1 AGASSAEGDTNNSGT
16 ATGGDGGKSQSGN
29 GGNGGAGTSSD
40 KGNTDNSGTATGGN
54 GGDSTEG
61 IAGNGG
67 AGASAGN
74 NAVNTEEG
82 TSTGGDGGK
91 SQSGDGGNGGAGVSS
106 DKGSTDNSGA
116 AKGGLGGDSTEGN
129 GGNGGAGASS
139 VEGDTNNSGT
149 TTGGDGGKSQSGN
162 GGNGGAGVSSD
173 KGNTDNSGNST
184 GGNGGDSESGNGG
197 NGGAGINTETGNIK
211 VNGSQ
216 TTGGNGGKGQTG
228 GKGGNGI
235 NADGSDVIVE
245 NNATTT
251 GGNGGEGF
259 YDNGGDGGNAINTSA
274 GNVYVDRTSTVAGGN
289 GGKGDNAGGRGGV
302 PVVSGGDIQ
311 NAGNNVWGEEGHY
324 VALKEDSDDKE
335 IKPDKPVQIPDII
348 IEPSKPEEEHQ
359 DEALSSEE
367 KTEETK
373 EGKIEGITISMG
385 GESITSNELL
395 ENVSEVEIKDNS
407 ILASRG
413 MSIEDAVVQIA
424 DAKKREELITASVNE
439 SILKVSVENINEKVV
454 KGSFKDRKQVVEA
467 VMTPEELVHVLA
479 GTQLEIRLSI
489 TPVQDENVN
498 AQMKTM
504 LNEKQYQIGASLD
517 ISLYKIINNTQK
529 QKITNTKEPISFVL
543 DIPDNLIKQNR
554 VFSLLVEHET
564 ASGDLEYFY
573 LEDTDTDDKT
583 ITCVTDKLCE
593 VILTYKDGDVQNV
606 KEPESVSDSKTE
618 VKEDDETITN
628 PEKPELSEILK
639 QKQSF
644 IVLWILLAILVFT
657 GIMMLIIRY
666 RRNKNRH
673 D

>member
-1 AGASSAEGDTNNSGT
+1 M
-16 ATGGDGGKSQSGN
+16 
-29 GGNGGAGTSSD
+29 
-40 KGNTDNSGTATGGN
+40 
-54 GGDSTEG
+54 
-61 IAGNGG
+61 
-67 AGASAGN
+67 
-74 NAVNTEEG
+74 
-82 TSTGGDGGK
+82 
-91 SQSGDGGNGGAGVSS
+91 
-106 DKGSTDNSGA
+106 
-116 AKGGLGGDSTEGN
+116 
-129 GGNGGAGASS
+129 
-139 VEGDTNNSGT
+139 
-149 TTGGDGGKSQSGN
+149 
-162 GGNGGAGVSSD
+162 
-173 KGNTDNSGNST
+173 
-184 GGNGGDSESGNGG
+184 
-197 NGGAGINTETGNIK
+197 
-211 VNGSQ
+211 NGSQ

-274 GNVYVDRTSTVAGGN
+274 GSVYVDRTSTVAGGN

-302 PVVSGGDIQ
+302 PVVSGGDVQ
-311 NAGNNVWGEEGHY
+311 NDGNNVWGEEGYY
-324 VALKEDSDDKE
+324 VPLKEDSDDKE

-359 DEALSSEE
+359 DETPASEE
-367 KTEETK
+367 KTEE
-373 EGKIEGITISMG
+373 KIEDKIISMG

-413 MSIEDAVVQIA
+413 MSIADAVVQIA
-424 DAKKREELITASVNE
+424 DAEKREELITASVNE

-454 KGSFKDRKQVVEA
+454 KGSFKDQKQIVEA

-489 TPVQDENVN
+489 TPMQDENVN

-504 LNEKQYQIGASLD
+504 LTEKQQQIGASLD
-517 ISLYKIINNTQK
+517 VSLYKIINNTQK

-554 VFSLLVEHET
+554 VFTLLVEHET

-593 VILTYKDGDVQNV
+593 VILTYKDADVQNV

-628 PEKPELSEILK
+628 PEKPELSEILN
-639 QKQSF
+639 QKQNF

-666 RRNKNRH
+666 RHNKNQH
-673 D
+673 N